1 MKLHQAAQQK
11 YKTDI
16 KHKVTRQ
23 VQIVK
28 PDATGEEVD
37 AVMRSEGGSDQLYK
51 DRILAGGVN
60 DQIKTPPLAFL
71 DTSSHWCRELLF
83 RRLSS
88 ILAGLGRR
96 GPRCRRARKEDG
108 RDRLRGFP
116 QGPSG
121 RFALAGDHFL

>member
-60 DQIKTPPLAFL
+60 DQIKGSDSHFFRVFIRNARGR
-71 DTSSHWCRELLF
+71 SS
-83 RRLSS
+83 
-88 ILAGLGRR
+88 
-96 GPRCRRARKEDG
+96 
-108 RDRLRGFP
+108 
-116 QGPSG
+116 
-121 RFALAGDHFL
+121 